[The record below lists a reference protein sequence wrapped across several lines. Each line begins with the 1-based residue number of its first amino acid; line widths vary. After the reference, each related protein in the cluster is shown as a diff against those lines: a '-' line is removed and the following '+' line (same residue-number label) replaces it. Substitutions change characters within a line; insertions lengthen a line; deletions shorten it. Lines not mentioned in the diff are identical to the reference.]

1 MLLLVLSACTETSSL
16 QFMER
21 GDSKRDETRTKSRDD
36 LKLQEKFSV
45 AGPAD
50 RKCLETVRWVN
61 VFLAE

>member
-1 MLLLVLSACTETSSL
+1 
-16 QFMER
+16 MER